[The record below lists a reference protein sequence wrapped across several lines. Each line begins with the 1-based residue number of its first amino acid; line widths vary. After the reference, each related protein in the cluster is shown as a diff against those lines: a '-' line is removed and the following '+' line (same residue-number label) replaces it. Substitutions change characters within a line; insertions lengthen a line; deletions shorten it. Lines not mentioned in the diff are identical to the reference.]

1 MHKGDRQRRHGKG
14 RVMAQDVLGIDVA
27 KATLALALR
36 LAGGKWRH
44 KHVANSAVGHREV
57 LAWLGRH
64 AAGPVHACLEA
75 TGTFGDAIAV
85 ALYDAGHTVSVLNPS
100 VMAAY
105 AVSQLRRTK
114 TDPVDAELIAQYAE
128 AHRPPAWTPPP
139 PELRVLQALV
149 RRLDAVHD
157 MRTQEANR
165 LAAGPDAAVRT
176 SIEATLAHFDRQIAQ
191 LEAQIRNHFDHHP
204 PLRAQRDL
212 LTSIPGIGETTAA
225 VLLGEL
231 LDFKRFASARQVAAF
246 SGVVPRVRQS
256 GTSVRRRGALC
267 KVGPGRVR
275 KALYFPAL
283 TALRWNPTIRIFAA
297 RLRAA
302 GKPKMVIV
310 AAVMRK
316 LIHLAFGV
324 IRSGEPFRA

>member
-1 MHKGDRQRRHGKG
+1 
-14 RVMAQDVLGIDVA
+14 MAQEVLGIDVA
-27 KATLALALR
+27 KATLAIALR
-36 LAGGKWRH
+36 TAAATWRH
-44 KHVANSAVGHREV
+44 KHCANTAAGHAELV
-57 LAWLGRH
+57 AWLRRQ
-64 AAGPVHACLEA
+64 ARGPVHACLEA
-75 TGTFGDAIAV
+75 TGTYGEAVAIA
-85 ALYDAGHTVSVLNPS
+85 LHEAGHTVSVLNPS

-105 AVSQLRRTK
+105 AASQLSRTK
-114 TDPVDAELIAQYAE
+114 TDQVDAELLAQYAA

-139 PELRVLQALV
+139 RELRVLQALV
-149 RRLDAVHD
+149 RRLDALHD

-165 LAAGPDAAVRT
+165 LAAGPEPAVRA
-176 SIEATLAHFDRQIAQ
+176 SIEATVAHFDAQIAQ
-191 LEAQIRNHFDHHP
+191 LQAQIRDHFDQHP

-212 LTSIPGIGETTAA
+212 LTSIPGIGEATAA

-231 LDFKRFASARQVAAF
+231 LDIKRFQSARQVAAF
-246 SGVVPRVRQS
+246 SGVVPRIRQS

-267 KVGPGRVR
+267 KVGPGRLR

-283 TALRWNPTIRIFAA
+283 TALRCNPTIRVFAA

-316 LIHLAFGV
+316 LIHLVFGV
-324 IRSGEPFRA
+324 IRSGREYQPSQA